1 MNASSRIPEPIHTN
15 KDRTKLHVQLEDMAI
30 RSLAANVGSINGKAI
45 YKALYQ
51 SGDEIAV
58 LEAFPNPSEHF
69 HTPSNDYSIA
79 TTDKRIYVTVQAQLE
94 SGLRKPR

>member
-1 MNASSRIPEPIHTN
+1 M
-15 KDRTKLHVQLEDMAI
+15 
-30 RSLAANVGSINGKAI
+30 GSINDQAI
-45 YKALYQ
+45 YEAPCQ

-79 TTDKRIYVTVQAQLE
+79 TTDMRIHVTVQAQLE